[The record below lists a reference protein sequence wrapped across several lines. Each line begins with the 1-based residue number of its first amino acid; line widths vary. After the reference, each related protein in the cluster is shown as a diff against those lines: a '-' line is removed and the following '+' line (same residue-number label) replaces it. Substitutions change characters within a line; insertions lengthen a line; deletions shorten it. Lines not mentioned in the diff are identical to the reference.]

1 MDCEEPAGT
10 ELPIIVEPWTD
21 PSREWEDQI
30 VPATI
35 FQIQHAEDITDKKG
49 FVIDGRRFG
58 KVLVIAQV
66 VAAEPGSSSASMSFK
81 IEDGTG
87 RISAWM
93 NLTSVRVRQSAEQEE
108 AERESCLA
116 LEGSFIETTAKIK
129 RIRGR
134 TSLTFETQPRRVRD
148 FHQVLFHTL
157 NAMFVH
163 AHRDMS
169 IPGVSHGLERMD
181 ISSAGSANPDPV
193 IDSSAKSITPPTE
206 SASTSAHKV
215 EPQVGTSRIPDKGK
229 GSMQPYVHRDSIL
242 RSIIQIVRTKEKDAI
257 NGLVIRSDIQQNLQ
271 SQSAVTEEEFEN
283 AITYLIEEGYLT
295 SPLDDDYVMITPRG

>member
-58 KVLVIAQV
+58 KVSVTGLVYHAASLNRKSITQVLVTAHV

-93 NLTSVRVRQSAEQEE
+93 DLTSVRARQSAEQEE

-116 LEGSFIETTAKIK
+116 L
-129 RIRGR
+129 
-134 TSLTFETQPRRVRD
+134 
-148 FHQVLFHTL
+148 
-157 NAMFVH
+157 
-163 AHRDMS
+163 
-169 IPGVSHGLERMD
+169 
-181 ISSAGSANPDPV
+181 
-193 IDSSAKSITPPTE
+193 
-206 SASTSAHKV
+206 
-215 EPQVGTSRIPDKGK
+215 
-229 GSMQPYVHRDSIL
+229 
-242 RSIIQIVRTKEKDAI
+242 
-257 NGLVIRSDIQQNLQ
+257 
-271 SQSAVTEEEFEN
+271 
-283 AITYLIEEGYLT
+283 
-295 SPLDDDYVMITPRG
+295 